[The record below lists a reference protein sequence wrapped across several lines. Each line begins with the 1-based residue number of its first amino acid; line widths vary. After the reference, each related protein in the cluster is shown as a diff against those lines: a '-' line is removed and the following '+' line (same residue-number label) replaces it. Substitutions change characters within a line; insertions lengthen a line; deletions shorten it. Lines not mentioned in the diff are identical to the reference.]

1 MTDHM
6 TNSEA
11 LHHQLARELGGF
23 NQDVHVEALNDQDV
37 KAISDATIVEGDD
50 TDEGNDPIIQAMS
63 NAVNTPTSI
72 GSMPIG
78 NALNNAEL
86 DEAMTEYFNRR

>member
-23 NQDVHVEALNDQDV
+23 NQDVHVQALNDQDA
-37 KAISDATIVEGDD
+37 KAIEEVQLIN
-50 TDEGNDPIIQAMS
+50 TDEDDDVDPIETAMT
-63 NAVNTPTSI
+63 NAVNTPSM

-78 NALNNAEL
+78 DALNNADL
-86 DEAMTEYFNRR
+86 DDAMTEYFNNRI

>member
-23 NQDVHVEALNDQDV
+23 NQDVHVEALNTQDV
-37 KAISDATIVEGDD
+37 KAISDVQIVN
-50 TDEGNDPIIQAMS
+50 TDEDATDPIEAAMT
-63 NAVNTPTSI
+63 NAVNAPMF

-78 NALNNAEL
+78 TALNNADL
-86 DEAMTEYFNRR
+86 DEAMTEYFNRRI

>member
-6 TNSEA
+6 TNAEQ

-23 NQDVHVEALNDQDV
+23 HQDVHVEALNTQDV
-37 KAISDATIVEGDD
+37 KAISDVQIVNADEDD
-50 TDEGNDPIIQAMS
+50 TDPIEAAMT
-63 NAVNTPTSI
+63 NAVNAPMF

-78 NALNNAEL
+78 DALNNADL
-86 DEAMTEYFNRR
+86 DEAMTEYFNRRI